1 MKKSCVVKC
10 INTLSVDD
18 PLYISIS
25 KSIMDKYGDIFDI
38 QPKYEVEYN
47 GVIKRFRNLNECSEF
62 TGKSLQCLFR
72 LLTGMTVYK
81 KKSSEDLK
89 NIRISKIDKDGQ
101 IIKYDNVA
109 VSNIPAFSPAEND
122 KNP

>member
-1 MKKSCVVKC
+1 MKKSCVIKC
-10 INTLSVDD
+10 INALGNDD

-25 KSIMDKYGDIFDI
+25 KSIIDKYGDIFDI

-72 LLTGMTVYK
+72 ILTGTTVYK
-81 KKSSEDLK
+81 KKTSEDLK
-89 NIRISKIDKDGQ
+89 NIRISKLDKDGQ

-109 VSNIPAFSPAEND
+109 VSNSPDCSPDTND
-122 KNP
+122 KKP